1 MDGSRHGRDVKLPRG
16 AVSSENALPCS
27 YSVESLGTLVPL
39 IQSVIPNFMDCKN
52 PAFTRRFGM
61 PWTTFVVLYD
71 LKALVLIANILHILT
86 KEEESL
92 LWESGVLGLET
103 PKALF

>member
-39 IQSVIPNFMDCKN
+39 FRSVLLNFMDRKN

-61 PWTTFVVLYD
+61 PWTFVVLYN

-86 KEEESL
+86 KEEENL